1 MQNCNICDA
10 KLGNI
15 VDVAYSTPEK
25 TWLTITPCCNK
36 MICFHCLLKLSTTTC
51 PLCDQEIAHTLP
63 QSISRLTKIKIIPT
77 NIINIHK

>member
-36 MICFHCLLKLSTTTC
+36 MICFRCLLKCSKMMC
-51 PLCDQEIAHTLP
+51 PLCNVDMMDTLP
-63 QSISRLTKIKIIPT
+63 PSIARLTNIKIIAT
-77 NIINIHK
+77 NVINTDE